1 MSSRPAQITLQ
12 KAVACA
18 ALFLLVGTLFAVF
31 SRADKQ
37 SRFDRAVWISRPELE
52 GSDTPRSRM
61 VSDVMHRYL
70 KPGMSR
76 QQVRELLGKP
86 DSTSQFDTEN
96 HREGYGLGHIG
107 AFGIDPS
114 ILVLQYDV
122 SGKLKEA
129 HVIET

>member
-1 MSSRPAQITLQ
+1 MSSTARVKLQ
-12 KAVACA
+12 NVAACA
-18 ALFLLVGTLFAVF
+18 VLLLLVGTLGITFW
-31 SRADKQ
+31 RAEKQ
-37 SRFDRAVWISRPELE
+37 SRFDRTVWISRPDLE

-61 VSDVMHRYL
+61 VGDVMRRHL
-70 KPGMSR
+70 KPGMTCP
-76 QQVRELLGKP
+76 QVHQLLGKP

-114 ILVLQYDV
+114 ILVLQYDA